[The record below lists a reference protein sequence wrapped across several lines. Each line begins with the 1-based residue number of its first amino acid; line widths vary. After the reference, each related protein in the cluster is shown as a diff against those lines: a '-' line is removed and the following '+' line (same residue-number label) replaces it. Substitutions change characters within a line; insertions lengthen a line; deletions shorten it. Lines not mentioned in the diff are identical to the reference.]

1 MALAIETHKRAL
13 LKSISWR
20 IFALTILGIIS
31 WIVTHSWIKVGLITI
46 IYNLVQIFFFY
57 LHERIWHKIKW
68 GRIKH
73 PLSEFDLNRE
83 LREEDKKIIEEQLK
97 VLGYLD

>member
-1 MALAIETHKRAL
+1 
-13 LKSISWR
+13 
-20 IFALTILGIIS
+20 
-31 WIVTHSWIKVGLITI
+31 
-46 IYNLVQIFFFY
+46 VQIFFFY